1 MPEKILTHIDGDGE
15 ATMVDVSD
23 KLETLRIA
31 RASGQVAMASETLS
45 MIIQASHKKGDV
57 LTVAKIAGIQ
67 AAKRCSDLIPLC
79 HPLALTGIEVSF
91 QIDEAASMVRIQSEC
106 RLRGSTGVEMEA
118 LTAVCVAGLTIYD
131 MCKAVDKAMVIGEV
145 KLLKKS
151 GGQSGDWGVDQ

>member
-67 AAKRCSDLIPLC
+67 AAKRCSDLIPLF
-79 HPLALTGIEVSF
+79 HPLALTGIEVTF
-91 QIDEAASMVRIQSEC
+91 QIDEAASLVRIQSEC

-131 MCKAVDKAMVIGEV
+131 MCKAVDKGMVIGEV

-151 GGQSGDWGVDQ
+151 GGRSGDWGVDQ

>member
-1 MPEKILTHIDGDGE
+1 MPEKILTHIDADGE

-31 RASGQVAMASETLS
+31 RASGQVAMSKETLS
-45 MIIQASHKKGDV
+45 MIVQASHNKGDV